1 LTVSLAVE
9 IESRTLPRVEADLA
23 AAGFFADEWPVRG
36 IAGLADWR
44 LCGLI
49 SRMLE
54 QGRCRGELG
63 EAILVPTGGRLRVPR
78 VLLLGLGERRAFR
91 ERQLS
96 LVKSLTTDLVRRAQL
111 LGVQTLALG
120 APGVAPFDFPR
131 HVPAVL
137 GGVLEAL
144 QGATLGLRLRLMLPV
159 TEVGRVGRALTT
171 AAVEV
176 PRGVSLELVSPSP
189 SLKPAH
195 PTGAERLHRLPRNPS
210 VSHRY

>member
-1 LTVSLAVE
+1 LTVALAVE
-9 IESRTLPRVEADLA
+9 IESRTLPRVEADLV

-49 SRMLE
+49 SQMLE
-54 QGRCRGELG
+54 QGVCRGELG
-63 EAILVPTGGRLRVPR
+63 EAILAPTGGRLRVPR
-78 VLLLGLGERRAFR
+78 VLLLGLGERSAFR
-91 ERQLS
+91 KRQLL

-111 LGVQTLALG
+111 LGVHTLALA

-131 HVPAVL
+131 HVSAVL

-171 AAVEV
+171 TALEV
-176 PRGVSLELVSPSP
+176 PQGVSLELILPSP
-189 SLKPAH
+189 SLNPVR
-195 PTGAERLHRLPRNPS
+195 PPGPERLHRLPKTS
-210 VSHRY
+210 SISHRY